1 MRTDKLRDEYG
12 VELRW
17 TVFPLHP
24 EIPEEGMEL
33 DELFHGRG
41 FDIGAMQRRLTAVA
55 AEVGL
60 PIEARNRICNSRRAQ
75 ELGKWAEA
83 MGKGDQFLRL
93 TYRAYFADGRN
104 IALLR
109 ELEAIAEEAGLPRD
123 EVYDVLAQSLFAEAV
138 DADWSR
144 AGEMAVT
151 AVPFHLYGEK
161 ALVGF
166 HPYEHYVKLLS

>member
-1 MRTDKLRDEYG
+1 MLRDEYG
-12 VELRW
+12 VELCW

-33 DELFHGRG
+33 ADLFYGRN
-41 FDIGAMQRRLTAVA
+41 FDIGAMQRRLKTVA
-55 AEVGL
+55 ADVGL
-60 PIEARNRICNSRRAQ
+60 PIVPGIRIYNSRRAQ

-93 TYRAYFADGRN
+93 TYRAFFVDGRN

-109 ELEAIAEEAGLPRD
+109 ELESIAEEAGLPRD

-166 HPYEHYVKLLS
+166 HPYEDYVRLLS